1 MLRMALAVGL
11 LAEDVVVEHRLLERD
26 REHFLRPEADR
37 VRELLRV
44 VDAADLEHPH
54 ADSIVGDAQADVLAG
69 ELVLLE
75 EGAQR
80 GGERVRVAEL
90 AAGDDA
96 VLEVLACD
104 LRDLRDAVV
113 HDLGGSDLGR
123 SDLQAHELLL
133 AAHGRVTLRLRRLVG
148 LAALLLGRLLR
159 LGLAAEER
167 LALLF
172 GFSAFGSS
180 AVVSFFF
187 RLGSRSEA

>member
-1 MLRMALAVGL
+1 MLRMALAVGV

-90 AAGDDA
+90 AADDDA

-104 LRDLRDAVV
+104 LRTCATPLFTTWAAAIWDAPTF
-113 HDLGGSDLGR
+113 R
-123 SDLQAHELLL
+123 P
-133 AAHGRVTLRLRRLVG
+133 T
-148 LAALLLGRLLR
+148 
-159 LGLAAEER
+159 
-167 LALLF
+167 
-172 GFSAFGSS
+172 
-180 AVVSFFF
+180 SFFL
-187 RLGSRSEA
+187 RPTDV